1 MHKNSLVLISPFI
14 VNLANST
21 LFCIRYDRRKTEVRV
36 VRKRIKNSFKNSKNV
51 KFSTSEISASKVDK
65 LSSDINGGNR
75 TKLLVCALLTTSL
88 WDSL

>member
-1 MHKNSLVLISPFI
+1 M
-14 VNLANST
+14 
-21 LFCIRYDRRKTEVRV
+21 RV
-36 VRKRIKNSFKNSKNV
+36 VRKRIKNSFKNSKDV

-65 LSSDINGGNR
+65 LSTDINGGNR